1 MKNPFKFGS
10 IVESP
15 YFTDREE
22 DLAKVLNVVNS
33 ANHLVLISPRR
44 YGKTSLINKAMK
56 QIERPV
62 ISLNLQ
68 LVTDISDLSS
78 ELVKR
83 VFKVYPMEKVKQQI
97 KQFRIV
103 PTLTLNPIINT
114 IDISFM
120 PGASPKILLE
130 DVFDM
135 IERLDSKGKRPVVV
149 LDEFQEI
156 RNIDKNLDKILR
168 SIIQLHKNVNYVFM
182 GSLESLMK
190 DIFERKK
197 SSFYH
202 FGVVQT
208 LDKIPAVFFKTFL
221 DEGFNG
227 LNCKN
232 KHLISDK
239 ILNFTQC
246 HPYYTQQL
254 AFHYWNSLKDICET
268 TLDEVVEKLIQQHD
282 VDYERLW
289 MTLNLMDR
297 KLLIEL
303 SQREIL
309 GNKEIKNRQIPES
322 TRYSGYKRL
331 LNNGFLIQEN
341 KSYLIEDPFFLRWLI
356 KRREV

>member
-10 IVESP
+10 IVEPP

-22 DLAKVLNVVNS
+22 DLAKVLEVVNS
-33 ANHLVLISPRR
+33 ANHLVIISPRR

-135 IERLDSKGKRPVVV
+135 IERLGSKEKRPVVV

-190 DIFERKK
+190 EIFERKK
-197 SSFYH
+197 SPFYH
-202 FGVVQT
+202 FGVIQT
-208 LDKIPAVFFKTFL
+208 LDKIPATYFKEYLNAGFETL
-221 DEGFNG
+221 DCN
-227 LNCKN
+227 N
-232 KHLISDK
+232 KDFVPDE

-254 AFHYWNSLKDICET
+254 AFHYWNALKDNCNATIE
-268 TLDEVVEKLIQQHD
+268 DVIDKLIQQHD
-282 VDYERLW
+282 IDYERLW

-303 SQREIL
+303 SQREFT

-322 TRYSGYKRL
+322 TRYSAYKRL